1 MPSPFLNDPGARL
14 SKVKFDFQPIGIIR
28 SCFPEKFGI
37 PRQPGLVKEAT
48 ASLELL
54 PPYDRSEALEGLE
67 AFSHVWLIFVFHAS
81 LKETWKATV
90 RPPRLG
96 GNKRVGVFAS
106 RSMFRPNPIGL
117 SVVELECI
125 DTTSEQPR
133 LLLKG
138 VDLLDGTPVL
148 DIKPYLPYVDAI
160 PNAHGGY
167 AHDMPQPRLQVKFSS
182 AAIAQCVS
190 YENTY
195 PNLRTLIMQVL
206 ELDPRPAYY
215 DKEHSSKE
223 FGMRLLDFDIKWC
236 INGEQVEVLAIELV
250 TES

>member
-1 MPSPFLNDPGARL
+1 M
-14 SKVKFDFQPIGIIR
+14 KFDFQPIGIIH

-48 ASLELL
+48 ATLELL
-54 PPYDRSEALEGLE
+54 PPYDRTEALEGLE
-67 AFSHVWLIFVFHAS
+67 AFSHLWLIFVFHAS
-81 LKETWKATV
+81 LKETWKPTV

-117 SVVELECI
+117 SVVELERV
-125 DTTSEQPR
+125 DTTAEQPR
-133 LLLKG
+133 ILLKG

-167 AHDMPQPRLQVKFSS
+167 AQGSPEPRLKVRFSS
-182 AAIAQCVS
+182 HAAGQCAS
-190 YENTY
+190 YENAY
-195 PNLRTLIMQVL
+195 PNLRTLITHVL

-215 DKEHSSKE
+215 DTEHSAKE
-223 FGMRLLDFDIKWC
+223 FGMRLLDFDIKWR
-236 INGEQVEVLAIELV
+236 IDGQQVEVMAIEKV
-250 TES
+250 V